1 MNHLQHRH
9 ERVARLQ
16 RLALQDRNPQKYIQA
31 AFILSQIEQRMFE
44 QRNSR
49 INSLIKMRATA

>member
-1 MNHLQHRH
+1 MNNLQHRH
-9 ERVARLQ
+9 KRVARLQ
-16 RLALQDRNPQKYIQA
+16 RLALQDRNPKKYIQA

-49 INSLIKMRATA
+49 IKFITKLKQD